1 MYYPGASA
9 SDRATMLGLVEPR
22 WLAMQRRGWVDRVK
36 TEHSDKIK
44 MAFLMG
50 DKDGDGTLS
59 LSEFADAIKLHRG
72 AKQRRDAAEGQQSSS
87 GAVISDEEIAA
98 MFEHG
103 DKDGSGSLDVDEFLA
118 LVASHPKLLSSFED
132 ILKHGV
138 QRRVRL
144 EERKLKMLFSAVL
157 SPTARGRGKGI
168 VVSPSGR
175 RRRPTL
181 LDLRPRDEVRMSK
194 LRV

>member
-1 MYYPGASA
+1 
-9 SDRATMLGLVEPR
+9 
-22 WLAMQRRGWVDRVK
+22 
-36 TEHSDKIK
+36 
-44 MAFLMG
+44 
-50 DKDGDGTLS
+50 
-59 LSEFADAIKLHRG
+59 
-72 AKQRRDAAEGQQSSS
+72 
-87 GAVISDEEIAA
+87 

-103 DKDGSGSLDVDEFLA
+103 DKDGSGTLDVDEFLA
-118 LVASHPKLLSSFED
+118 LVASQPKLLSSFED

-144 EERKLKMLFSAVL
+144 EERKLKMLVSAVL

-194 LRV
+194 LRD